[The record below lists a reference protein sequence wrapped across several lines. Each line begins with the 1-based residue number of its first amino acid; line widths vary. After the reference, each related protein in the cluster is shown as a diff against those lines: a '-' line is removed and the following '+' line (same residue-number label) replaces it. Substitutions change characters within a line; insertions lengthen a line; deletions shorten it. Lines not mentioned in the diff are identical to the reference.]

1 MSEAYWRICGLAVL
15 GCLQGPDAVFK
26 DEGEDESEG
35 EPLGILQEILEE
47 LKAHEEGQF
56 DQRSG
61 GGDVEKD
68 GVGQDWEF
76 EGVATLRG

>member
-1 MSEAYWRICGLAVL
+1 MAGYKGSDTRSLSR
-15 GCLQGPDAVFK
+15 DARCQ

-35 EPLGILQEILEE
+35 E
-47 LKAHEEGQF
+47 LKAQEEGQF

>member
-1 MSEAYWRICGLAVL
+1 M
-15 GCLQGPDAVFK
+15 LQDLKCA
-26 DEGEDESEG
+26 SA
-35 EPLGILQEILEE
+35 
-47 LKAHEEGQF
+47 LKAQEEGQL

-68 GVGQDWEF
+68 RVGPDWEF

>member
-1 MSEAYWRICGLAVL
+1 MTLAFVSGKRIS
-15 GCLQGPDAVFK
+15 LQLTHV
-26 DEGEDESEG
+26 SYTNTT
-35 EPLGILQEILEE
+35 LLQAMLQDLKCTNA
-47 LKAHEEGQF
+47 LKAQEEGQF

>member
-1 MSEAYWRICGLAVL
+1 M
-15 GCLQGPDAVFK
+15 
-26 DEGEDESEG
+26 
-35 EPLGILQEILEE
+35 GILQEIFGE
-47 LKAHEEGQF
+47 LKVQEEGQF

>member
-1 MSEAYWRICGLAVL
+1 MAGYKGSDTRSL
-15 GCLQGPDAVFK
+15 PRDARCQ

-35 EPLGILQEILEE
+35 EPLGILQEIFGE
-47 LKAHEEGQF
+47 LKVHEEGQF

-68 GVGQDWEF
+68 GVGRRK
-76 EGVATLRG
+76 V

>member
-1 MSEAYWRICGLAVL
+1 M
-15 GCLQGPDAVFK
+15 
-26 DEGEDESEG
+26 
-35 EPLGILQEILEE
+35 GILQEILGE
-47 LKAHEEGQF
+47 LKAQEEGQF